1 MKKAL
6 IVLLVLASS
15 TFTTTMSFAD
25 PLDDAIKARRA
36 YYQVVKFNAGPLF
49 GMAKGKVAYDAKK
62 AQTFAD
68 NLKAM
73 TAMKNS
79 AMWPKGS
86 DNTAKKGSTR
96 ALPAIWSTYPDIV
109 NKSKA
114 YVQAVTE
121 LAAAAGK
128 GADALKPKVAALGA
142 SCAACHKAFRA
153 KDF

>member
-6 IVLLVLASS
+6 VVLLVLASS

-25 PLDDAIKARRA
+25 PADDAIKARRA
-36 YYQVVKFNAGPLF
+36 YYQVVKFNAAPLF
-49 GMAKGKVAYDAKK
+49 GMAKGNVAYDAKK
-62 AQTFAD
+62 AQTLAD
-68 NLKAM
+68 NLKSLTSM
-73 TAMKNS
+73 TNG

-86 DNTAKKGSTR
+86 DNTAKKGATR
-96 ALPAIWSTYPDIV
+96 ALPAIWSTYPDV
-109 NKSKA
+109 VEKSKA
-114 YVQAVTE
+114 FKKAVAD
-121 LAAAAGK
+121 LAEAAGK